1 MVKPTLTTSQQTVEQ
16 IEAIQVVVL
25 RKVSKISES
34 VMNKKRDSLQFFPK
48 KWFFKKESEFVKKDM
63 NASQFLLLSPSNITP
78 IDG

>member
-25 RKVSKISES
+25 RKVSKTSES

-48 KWFFKKESEFVKKDM
+48 K
-63 NASQFLLLSPSNITP
+63 
-78 IDG
+78 